1 MDSNRFTKD
10 LTRAAESH
18 VNAEIAAGRLDAT
31 DEAAVNRELQNFL
44 DSPRGQQGIKRVGDL
59 MVNDAFR
66 QAGFKRRGDKWV
78 I

>member
-10 LTRAAESH
+10 LTRAAEPH

-44 DSPRGQQGIKRVGDL
+44 DSPRGQQGIKRAGDL

-66 QAGFKRRGDKWV
+66 QAGFKRRGGKWV